1 MKNLPELLE
10 SKGKRYWVV
19 RTSVRT
25 LVYPFEGGDP
35 QVREDGAKMLK
46 PDTRLTATSKGVSGE
61 CYDGRVRDFKLN

>member
-25 LVYPFEGGDP
+25 LVYPFEGGEP
-35 QVREDGAKMLK
+35 LVKEDGARMLK
-46 PDTRLTATSKGVSGE
+46 PDARLTPTSRGVSGE
-61 CYDGRVRDFKLN
+61 CYDGKTRDFKLN